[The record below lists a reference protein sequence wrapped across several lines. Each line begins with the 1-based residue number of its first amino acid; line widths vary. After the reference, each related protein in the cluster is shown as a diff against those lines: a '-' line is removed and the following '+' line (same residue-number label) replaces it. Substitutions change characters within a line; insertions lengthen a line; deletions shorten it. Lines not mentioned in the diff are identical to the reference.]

1 MPDLHQLLRH
11 RFGLPSFRPYQEE
24 VCRAVTQGSSAL
36 VVMPTGAGKSL
47 CYQLPALAR
56 GGCALVISPL
66 IALMEDQVAKL
77 REVGIAAER
86 IHSGRDR
93 ATSRA
98 VCRDYLDGKLDLLFI
113 APERLSVPGFPE
125 MLTKGNLALIAVDEA
140 HCISHW
146 GHDFRP
152 DYRLLGERLPL
163 LRNGSPEG
171 AGTTSSPPPVVALTA
186 TATPLV
192 QRDVLEQLGMEE
204 AERFIRG
211 FRRENLAVEVVELNP
226 SRRRGAVEA
235 LLADP
240 ARRPAIV
247 YAPSRKKTESLA
259 ETLAQDYP
267 AAAYHAG
274 LESAERDRVQAAFL
288 AGELDVI
295 VATIAFGMGVDK
307 PDIRTVVH
315 TGLPGS
321 LEGYYQEIGRAGRD
335 GEPARAV
342 LLYSWSDRRTHEFFH
357 DRNYPSPTILERIF
371 ERLGPEPTPLS
382 ALRAQLGLDDEVF
395 DRALEKLVIHGGA
408 RTTRVETEIGVEDAA
423 VRGGNRWRSPYQ
435 NQRDHRMDQLER
447 MIGFTDDTGCRML
460 HLVEH
465 FGDREDSGE
474 PCGICDVCVPDAC
487 QVRRFRAPDDP
498 EARVIAEAL
507 DLLRERSDPTT
518 GQLYKA
524 IPGAPDRRDF
534 ERLLDACSRAGL
546 IDLVDDS
553 FDKDGQTIRF
563 RRASL
568 TVEGYRAVTERGP
581 GLERIQLDDRP
592 RGATPSRKG
601 RTGRTRSR
609 AAGGSGAAKTAA
621 GAGSPIDPALED
633 RLREWRLEQ
642 ARARKVPA
650 YVIFSDKT
658 LQALA
663 AHRPGDPDQLLAVH
677 GIGPQKAKDLG
688 PQILEI
694 IRQG

>member
-1 MPDLHQLLRH
+1 MPDLHQLLRD
-11 RFGLPSFRPYQEE
+11 RFGLTDFRPYQEE
-24 VCRAVTQGSSAL
+24 VCRAVTEGSSAL

-47 CYQLPALAR
+47 CYQLPGIAR

-77 REVGIAAER
+77 REVGVAAER

-93 ATSRA
+93 LTSRA
-98 VCRDYLDGKLDLLFI
+98 VCRDYLDGELELLFI

-125 MLTKGNLALIAVDEA
+125 MLTKGSLSLIAVDEA

-152 DYRLLGERLPL
+152 DYRLLGERLPQ
-163 LRNGSPEG
+163 LRTGPE
-171 AGTTSSPPPVVALTA
+171 PPPVVALTA

-192 QRDVLEQLGMEE
+192 QRDVLEQLAMER

-240 ARRPAIV
+240 GRRPAIV

-259 ETLAQDYP
+259 ETLDQDYP

-274 LESAERDRVQAAFL
+274 MDGGDRDRVQAAFL

-307 PDIRTVVH
+307 PDVRTVVH

-335 GEPARAV
+335 GEPSRAV

-357 DRNYPSPTILERIF
+357 DRNYPSPRILERIF
-371 ERLGPEPTPLS
+371 EALGPEPLLLS
-382 ALRAQLGLDDEVF
+382 ALRARMDLDDEVF
-395 DRALEKLVIHGGA
+395 DTALEKLVIHGGA
-408 RTTRVETEIGVEDAA
+408 RVVRVDTEIGPEDAA

-447 MIGFTDDTGCRML
+447 MIAFTDGNGCRML

-474 PCGICDVCVPDAC
+474 PCGVCDVCVPEEC
-487 QVRRFRAPDDP
+487 EVRRFRAPDDP
-498 EARVIAEAL
+498 EARVIAEVL
-507 DLLRERSDPTT
+507 DRLREQEAPTT

-524 IPGAPDRRDF
+524 IPGVPDRRDF
-534 ERLLDACSRAGL
+534 ERLLDACARAGM
-546 IDLVDDS
+546 IDLVEDS

-568 TVEGYRAVTERGP
+568 TVEGYRAVTDRGP
-581 GLERIQLDDRP
+581 GLDRIQLDDRP
-592 RGATPSRKG
+592 RGATPARGRAGRK
-601 RTGRTRSR
+601 RARSGGGGASAKI
-609 AAGGSGAAKTAA
+609 AADADA
-621 GAGSPIDPALED
+621 PIDPALED
-633 RLREWRLEQ
+633 KLRQWRLEQ

-658 LQALA
+658 LQSLA
-663 AHRPGDPDQLLAVH
+663 AHRPGDEDQLLEVH
-677 GIGPQKAKDLG
+677 GIGPQKAKDFG
-688 PQILEI
+688 SQILEI
-694 IRQG
+694 IREG